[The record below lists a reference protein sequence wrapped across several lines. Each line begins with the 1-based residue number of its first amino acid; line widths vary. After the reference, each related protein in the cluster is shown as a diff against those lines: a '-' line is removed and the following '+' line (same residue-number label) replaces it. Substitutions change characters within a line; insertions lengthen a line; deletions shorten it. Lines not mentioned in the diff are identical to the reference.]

1 MKKLL
6 IVLILTILLS
16 SFSYGDDEST
26 IFYNNEMIDF
36 TNSVMVYED
45 MTLFPAEE
53 FSKLI
58 GAQYLWNDSDKILV
72 IYRDNTFLKFT
83 LDSTIGYV
91 NGKSFIMDTSIIQSD
106 STLYVPISFI
116 TEFLDINVEHDK
128 FNKIL
133 RLTNNEY
140 NIYKTYKNYF
150 YKTIEISKYNI
161 NIDIPYYWN
170 LLNKET
176 LLYGKKSNYEDITLN
191 VRVIKNPDDISI
203 DEYINTLHDYTEY
216 VYDEGEIKLNEEKTF
231 TTSGFNGKLIIHN
244 YEQIEEQPIYA
255 YYITKV
261 NDLLYILDFNFIN
274 KDFPKILST
283 IENIINSFE
292 IKSLAID
299 STDEHYIEYPKFYNL
314 DTTLQYEIYSNM
326 QAHNNFNFVGTI
338 NPLIEN
344 IRATVEKNDE
354 IINFNIPVTDGTFD
368 ENIYLPFG
376 LGKHNVSIFSD
387 AESDVIINPELVD
400 LEIQSNLLMKFSII
414 NISDDFIRY
423 TLPDINILPNH
434 QHIRSMAYLITRDSL
449 SDYAKSYD
457 IYRYIL
463 NNVQVNNEKISQNS
477 YDVYLYN
484 EGNNAAIT
492 NCYVSLLRGID
503 IPSRVYKGTNRN
515 SSHNWAEVYLNNN
528 WYIIDPT
535 FGILTKDHPD
545 NKNYFIVNKKDY
557 YFNYDT
563 IEEITH

>member
-1 MKKLL
+1 
-6 IVLILTILLS
+6 
-16 SFSYGDDEST
+16 
-26 IFYNNEMIDF
+26 
-36 TNSVMVYED
+36 
-45 MTLFPAEE
+45 
-53 FSKLI
+53 
-58 GAQYLWNDSDKILV
+58 
-72 IYRDNTFLKFT
+72 
-83 LDSTIGYV
+83 
-91 NGKSFIMDTSIIQSD
+91 KSFIMDTSIILND
-106 STLYVPISFI
+106 SILYVPIGFI
-116 TEFLDINVEHDK
+116 TEFLDINVEYDK
-128 FNKIL
+128 LNKIL

-140 NIYKTYKNYF
+140 NIYTTYKNYF
-150 YKTIEISKYNI
+150 YKTIEIPKFNI
-161 NIDIPYYWN
+161 NIDIPYYWD
-170 LLNKET
+170 LLDEET

-216 VYDEGEIKLNEEKTF
+216 VHDEGEIKLTEEKTF
-231 TTSGFNGKLIIHN
+231 TTSGFNGKLITYN
-244 YEQIEEQPIYA
+244 YEQIEGQPIYA

-274 KDFPKILST
+274 KDLPQLLST

-326 QAHNNFNFVGTI
+326 QAYNNFNFVGTI

-344 IRATVEKNDE
+344 IRVTVEKSSK
-354 IINFNIPVTDGTFD
+354 IINFNIPVSDGTFD
-368 ENIYLPFG
+368 EEIYLPFG
-376 LGKHNVSIFSD
+376 LGKHNVSIFID
-387 AESDVIINPELVD
+387 TESDIIINPELVD
-400 LEIQSNLLMKFSII
+400 LEIQSNLLMKFSVI

-434 QHIRSMAYLITRDSL
+434 QHILSMAYLITRDSL
-449 SDYAKSYD
+449 SDYAKAYD
-457 IYRYIL
+457 IYKYIL
-463 NNVQVNNEKISQNS
+463 ENVQVNNEKISQNS

-484 EGNNAAIT
+484 EGNNIAIT
-492 NCYVSLLRGID
+492 NCYVSLLRGIG

-528 WYIIDPT
+528 WYIVDPT

-545 NKNYFIVNKKDY
+545 NKNYFIVNKEDY
-557 YFNYDT
+557 YSNYDI
-563 IEEITH
+563 IEEVTN